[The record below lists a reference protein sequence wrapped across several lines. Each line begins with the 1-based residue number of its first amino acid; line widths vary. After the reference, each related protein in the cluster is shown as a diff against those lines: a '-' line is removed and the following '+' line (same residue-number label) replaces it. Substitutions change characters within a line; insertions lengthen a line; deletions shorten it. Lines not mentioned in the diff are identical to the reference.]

1 VIFLYSKTGSPK
13 KSQSG
18 SIPNPISS
26 ETKRD
31 PSSTSGAFSA
41 TPLDIYLFKSEQ
53 LSYAHCID
61 FEIEVLTFV
70 CLKSRFLYET
80 TLHILTTI
88 LEECS
93 STPREKTVD
102 KVQL

>member
-18 SIPNPISS
+18 PIPNP
-26 ETKRD
+26 
-31 PSSTSGAFSA
+31 
-41 TPLDIYLFKSEQ
+41 
-53 LSYAHCID
+53 ID

-102 KVQL
+102 RVQL

>member
-1 VIFLYSKTGSPK
+1 VLY
-13 KSQSG
+13 
-18 SIPNPISS
+18 
-26 ETKRD
+26 
-31 PSSTSGAFSA
+31 
-41 TPLDIYLFKSEQ
+41 
-53 LSYAHCID
+53 YAHCID

>member
-1 VIFLYSKTGSPK
+1 VLY
-13 KSQSG
+13 
-18 SIPNPISS
+18 
-26 ETKRD
+26 
-31 PSSTSGAFSA
+31 
-41 TPLDIYLFKSEQ
+41 
-53 LSYAHCID
+53 YAHCID

-80 TLHILTTI
+80 TLYTLTKI

-93 STPREKTVD
+93 STPREKPVD